1 MNSPITGKPMRLKHE
16 KRVIPFHKENFD
28 VDFHYWLCEDTNER
42 FEDEAQAESNINQV
56 YNQYHLKHNLSVAHS
71 ISQMLETVS

>member
-1 MNSPITGKPMRLKHE
+1 MNSPITGKPMRLMHE
-16 KRVIPFHKENFD
+16 KRVIPFRKENFD

-56 YNQYHLKHNLSVAHS
+56 YQQYRLKHN
-71 ISQMLETVS
+71 ISAGYGISRMLEATL